1 MEEAK
6 AYDLFPKYKDLAI
19 GPTKYAKGGMVQ
31 QMTSLF
37 GKHSWA

>member
-1 MEEAK
+1 MEEDK
-6 AYDLFPKYKDLAI
+6 AYDLLPNYSDFGNVKF
-19 GPTKYAKGGMVQ
+19 AKGGMVQ